1 MNFRDEF
8 ERRIWEMKLR
18 YETEKWF
25 AKWNWDM
32 NLKTDEFEKW
42 NWI

>member
-1 MNFRDEF
+1 MDLRGKF
-8 ERRIWEMKLR
+8 EKWNWD
-18 YETEKWF
+18 TEKWF